1 MNVKITADSTCDLSA
16 ELVQRYNVGV
26 MPLAVVLGEKIYRDG
41 VDITPWDIF
50 QYVSEN
56 GVLPKSSAPSVEEY
70 SEFFTAQLADCDAIV
85 HFNISSKA
93 SSSHETAAR
102 AAQDKQFK
110 SKVLV
115 VDSHALSTGQGL
127 LVLKACDLAREG
139 RSPKD
144 IAEITTKLRD
154 KVNTSFVPDA
164 LDYLHK
170 GGRCS
175 MIDMKDGRLYAKKKY
190 MGGLDRC
197 LKNYVAELA
206 ADYPHYDKTRCFIT
220 HSCCEGDVV
229 ERVRAQVKEL
239 FRFDEI
245 LETTA
250 GSVVTTHCG
259 KNTLGVLFIY
269 E

>member
-70 SEFFTAQLADCDAIV
+70 SEFFTSQLADCDAIV

-93 SSSHETAAR
+93 SSSHENAAR

-144 IAEITTKLRD
+144 IAELTTKLRD

-175 MIDMKDGRLYAKKKY
+175 LASLMGARVLKLHPMIDMKDGSLYAKRSIWA
-190 MGGLDRC
+190 GLTAV
-197 LKNYVAELA
+197 LKITLQSLRQITRITTKRVAL
-206 ADYPHYDKTRCFIT
+206 
-220 HSCCEGDVV
+220 
-229 ERVRAQVKEL
+229 
-239 FRFDEI
+239 
-245 LETTA
+245 
-250 GSVVTTHCG
+250 
-259 KNTLGVLFIY
+259 
-269 E
+269 

>member
-1 MNVKITADSTCDLSA
+1 MNIKITADSTCDLSA

-93 SSSHETAAR
+93 SSSYENAAR

-175 MIDMKDGRLYAKKKY
+175 LASLMGARVLKLHPMIDMKDGSLYAKKKY

-220 HSCCEGDVV
+220 HSCCEADVV
-229 ERVRAQVKEL
+229 ERVRTQVKEL
-239 FRFDEI
+239 FQFD
-245 LETTA
+245 
-250 GSVVTTHCG
+250 
-259 KNTLGVLFIY
+259 
-269 E
+269 

>member
-1 MNVKITADSTCDLSA
+1 M
-16 ELVQRYNVGV
+16 
-26 MPLAVVLGEKIYRDG
+26 
-41 VDITPWDIF
+41 
-50 QYVSEN
+50 
-56 GVLPKSSAPSVEEY
+56 
-70 SEFFTAQLADCDAIV
+70 

-93 SSSHETAAR
+93 SSSHENAAR

-175 MIDMKDGRLYAKKKY
+175 LASLMGARVLKLHPMIDMKDAAFTPKRSIWA
-190 MGGLDRC
+190 GLTAV
-197 LKNYVAELA
+197 LKITLQSLRQI
-206 ADYPHYDKTRCFIT
+206 TR
-220 HSCCEGDVV
+220 
-229 ERVRAQVKEL
+229 
-239 FRFDEI
+239 
-245 LETTA
+245 
-250 GSVVTTHCG
+250 VTT
-259 KNTLGVLFIY
+259 KRVAL
-269 E
+269 